1 MKRCLSLLAVTG
13 LILGATACSVNPVTG
28 ERQLTLMSADQEL
41 AIGAE
46 NYQPSQQSQGGRYVV
61 DPELGLYVSQVM
73 DKLAAVSDRPG
84 LPYEIVVL
92 NNGVPNAWALPGGK
106 MAINRGLLVE
116 LEDEA
121 QLASVLGHEIVHAAA
136 RHSASQQTRNV
147 LLQAGMLAA
156 GVAASQSDSEY
167 AGLAMGAV
175 GVGAMAW
182 QAKYSRSHELESDRY
197 GIQYMVEA
205 GYDPQAAVE
214 LQQTFVRL
222 SEGRQSNWLDGLFAS
237 HPPSQERVNANKAL
251 AEQYGG
257 GVRNKAAFDR
267 AMAQLRR
274 DQPAYEQYQQAQK
287 AASEKQYDRAL
298 ALVEQAIDHQP
309 KENLFWELKGQLL
322 MQKKQPGE
330 AIAAFDRSIAA
341 NPEFFRPLVYRGL
354 LHKQQNNTRQAR
366 EDLEQSRQ
374 LLPTQLGSYHLGE
387 LAQQRGDREA
397 AVSYYREV
405 ASGGGELGEAA
416 QSKLSQ
422 LGVQAGS

>member
-1 MKRCLSLLAVTG
+1 MKRSLSLLAIAG
-13 LILGATACSVNPVTG
+13 LLLGATACSVNPVTG

-41 AIGAE
+41 SVGAE

-73 DKLAAVSDRPG
+73 NKLAQASDRPG

-121 QLASVLGHEIVHAAA
+121 QMASVLGHEIVHAAA
-136 RHSASQQTRNV
+136 RHGASQQTRNV

-156 GVAASQSDSEY
+156 GVAASQSDSDY
-167 AGLAMGAV
+167 AGLAVGAV

-182 QAKYSRSHELESDRY
+182 QAKYSRSHELEADRY
-197 GIQYMVEA
+197 GIEYMVEA

-222 SEGRQSNWLDGLFAS
+222 SEGQKGSWVDGLFAS
-237 HPPSQERVNANKAL
+237 HPPSQERVNANKEL
-251 AEQYGG
+251 AAQYGG
-257 GVRNKAAFDR
+257 GVRNEAAFDR
-267 AMAQLRR
+267 AMAQLRE
-274 DQPAYEQYQQAQK
+274 DQPAYEQYQEAQK
-287 AASEKQYDRAL
+287 AASEEQYDRAL
-298 ALVEQAIDHQP
+298 GLVQEAIDRQP

-330 AIAAFDRSIAA
+330 AIAAFDRSIRA

-354 LHKQQNNTRQAR
+354 LHKQQNNASQAR
-366 EDLEQSRQ
+366 ADLEQSRK

-387 LAQQRGDREA
+387 LAQQRGDRQA
-397 AVSYYREV
+397 AVSYYQEV

-416 QSKLSQ
+416 QTKLSQ
-422 LGVQAGS
+422 LGVQSSQ